1 MLKDEDLIKCLANSL
16 ETLVD
21 FQTFKTQPMLELA
34 ENLINHLRMFN
45 KKAKDI
51 VWSNLIVKILLL
63 YSKGTS
69 YIELAFE
76 MGDPLNN
83 QSS

>member
-1 MLKDEDLIKCLANSL
+1 MLD
-16 ETLVD
+16 
-21 FQTFKTQPMLELA
+21 LA

-45 KKAKDI
+45 KKTKDN

-69 YIELAFE
+69 YIEIAFE